1 MIDGYE
7 EKRQDKKCTKINY
20 QLIIN
25 NCELIIINCSLR
37 YNKMDQITPMM
48 RQYLQIKQKFKDTIL
63 FFRLGDFYEMFFD
76 DAKIASKILGITLT
90 SRESGKGNKV
100 PLAGIPYHAAESY
113 ISRLIKTGKK
123 VAICEQVEDPKLARG
138 IVKREIVRTITPGTV
153 LSPALLED
161 KVHNYLA
168 AINKQVYL
176 GNGTKIGFSFIDP
189 STGEF
194 RITELSNLT
203 ELLTELTRITP
214 QECLIPSSL
223 QEDEL
228 AVKIADEITITFVDD
243 WIFNHATGTNTL
255 CELFGTSSLEG
266 FGCENLHL
274 GISAAGAII
283 HYLKETQRQSSLTYI
298 NRLIPYWTSDFMLL
312 DAATLRNLEL
322 TRTIRSSEK
331 TGSLIW
337 VLDKTVTAMGG
348 RLLRNWLHQ
357 PLINVEKII
366 ERQQGVAEFVNST
379 TTRNDL
385 NQALKNIHDIERLIS
400 RLDTGLANARDLV
413 ALKES
418 LKIIPQVKTNLTS
431 LNSKIIK
438 DIEENL
444 EDLPDITELIEK
456 VIVDS
461 PPLSLRDGGLIKEG
475 YFQELDELRSLSKD
489 AKGWIAKLAQ
499 DEIKRTKINSLK
511 VGYNKVFGYYIEVT
525 NPNLHLV
532 PQDYIRKQTL
542 TNAERFITPDLKE
555 WEAKILNAHERIV
568 EIEYEI
574 FLKVRLQIIEE
585 VKRIQKVANAI
596 ALLDVLVSLAQT
608 AVENDYVL
616 PEVNDSRSIFI
627 KDGRHPVV
635 ERLLSGERFVP
646 NDTSVNDTTEQ
657 ILIITGPNMAG
668 KSTYIR
674 QVALIVLM
682 AQIGSFIPAAEASIG
697 IVDRIFTRVGASDE
711 LAKGQSTFMVEMI
724 ETANILN
731 NATPKSLIILDEVG
745 RGTST
750 FDGVSIAWAVAE
762 YIHNNP
768 QSQART
774 LFATHYHELTELEF
788 SLERIKNYNIAVKEW
803 NDKIIFLRKI
813 VKGGTDRSYGI
824 HVAQLAGLPQEVIT
838 RATEILSSLEM
849 TTIIEEGK
857 PTLSTIKPQNI
868 PKPIQLTLFESS
880 SHRVVDELK
889 KIDLNKLTPLEALN
903 RLSEFKKMVE

>member
-1 MIDGYE
+1 
-7 EKRQDKKCTKINY
+7 
-20 QLIIN
+20 
-25 NCELIIINCSLR
+25 
-37 YNKMDQITPMM
+37 MDQITPMM
-48 RQYLQIKQKFKDTIL
+48 RQYLQIKQKLKDTIL

-90 SRESGKGNKV
+90 SRGTNKGDKV

-113 ISRLIKTGKK
+113 ISRLIKAGKK
-123 VAICEQVEDPKLARG
+123 VAICEQVEDPKLAKG

-161 KVHNYLA
+161 KIHNYLA
-168 AINKQVYL
+168 AINK
-176 GNGTKIGFSFIDP
+176 NGHKIGFSFIDP

-194 RITELSNLT
+194 KVTELSALT

-214 QECLIPSSL
+214 KECLIPNSL
-223 QEDEL
+223 QEDEFVTKL
-228 AVKIADEITITFVDD
+228 QVHLGANEITITFQDD
-243 WIFNHATGTNTL
+243 WIFNHATGLNTL

-274 GISAAGAII
+274 GITASGAII
-283 HYLKETQRQSSLTYI
+283 HYLKETQKSALTYI
-298 NRLIPYWTSDFMLL
+298 NRLVSYSTSDFMIL

-322 TRTIRSSEK
+322 TKTIRSSEK

-337 VLDKTVTAMGG
+337 VLDKTATAMGG
-348 RLLRNWLHQ
+348 RLLRNWIYQ

-366 ERQQGVAEFVNST
+366 YRQQGVAELVDST
-379 TTRNDL
+379 TTRNDIA
-385 NQALKNIHDIERLIS
+385 QTLKNIHDIERLIS

-418 LKIIPQVKTNLTS
+418 LKMVPEIKGKLNS
-431 LNSKIIK
+431 LNSNIIK
-438 DIEENL
+438 DLETDL
-444 EDLPDITELIEK
+444 EDLKDITELIEK

-475 YFQELDELRSLSKD
+475 YFQELDELRALSKD
-489 AKGWIAKLAQ
+489 VKSWIARLAR

-542 TNAERFITPDLKE
+542 TNAERFITPELKE
-555 WEAKILNAHERIV
+555 WETKILNAQDKIV

-585 VKRIQKVANAI
+585 VRRIQKVANAI
-596 ALLDVLVSLAQT
+596 ALLDVLLSLAQT

-616 PEVNDSRSIFI
+616 PKVNDSQGIFI

-635 ERLLSGERFVP
+635 EKLLSGERFVP
-646 NDTSVNDTTEQ
+646 NDTLVDAKTEQ

-682 AQIGSFIPAAEASIG
+682 AQIGSFIPATEATIG

-711 LAKGQSTFMVEMI
+711 LAKGQSTFMVEMV

-731 NATPKSLIILDEVG
+731 NATPKSLLILDEVG

-762 YIHNNP
+762 YLHNNP
-768 QSQART
+768 QVQART

-788 SLERIKNYNIAVKEW
+788 SLERVKNYNIAVKEW

-849 TTIIEEGK
+849 SGIAEEGK
-857 PTLSTIKPQNI
+857 PTLSTIKPHDI
-868 PKPIQLTLFESS
+868 PKSIQLTLFEPE
-880 SHRVVDELK
+880 SHRVVNELK
-889 KIDLNKLTPLEALN
+889 EIDLNKMSPLEALN
-903 RLSEFKKMVE
+903 KLNEFKKMVE

>member
-1 MIDGYE
+1 MD
-7 EKRQDKKCTKINY
+7 
-20 QLIIN
+20 
-25 NCELIIINCSLR
+25 EL
-37 YNKMDQITPMM
+37 TPMM
-48 RQYLQIKQKFKDTIL
+48 RQYLQIKQKMKDTIL

-90 SRESGKGNKV
+90 SRGNLRGVKV
-100 PLAGIPYHAAESY
+100 PLAGIPYHAADGY
-113 ISRLIKTGKK
+113 ISRLIKVGKK
-123 VAICEQVEDPKLARG
+123 VAICEQVENPKLAKG
-138 IVKREIVRTITPGTV
+138 IVKREIIRTITPGTA
-153 LSPALLED
+153 LNPSLLED
-161 KVHNYLA
+161 KIHNYLA
-168 AINKQVYL
+168 AINK
-176 GNGTKIGFSFIDP
+176 NNNKFGFSFIDP

-194 RITELSNLT
+194 RVTELSTLT

-214 QECLIPSSL
+214 QECLIPLSL

-228 AVKIADEITITFVDD
+228 VTKLQDITLTFQDD
-243 WIFNHATGTNTL
+243 WIFNHSTGFNTL
-255 CELFGTSSLEG
+255 CELLGTSSLDG

-274 GISAAGAII
+274 GIGASGAII
-283 HYLKETQRQSSLTYI
+283 HYLKETQRSALTYV
-298 NRLIPYWTSDFMLL
+298 NRLIPYFTSDFMIL

-322 TRTIRSSEK
+322 TKTIRTGEK

-337 VLDKTVTAMGG
+337 VLDKTATSMGG
-348 RLLRNWLHQ
+348 RLLRGWILQ
-357 PLINVEKII
+357 PLINVEKIVY
-366 ERQQGVAEFVNST
+366 RQQGVAEIVDFT
-379 TTRNDL
+379 TLRSEL
-385 NQALKNIHDIERLIS
+385 FQALKNIHDIERLIS
-400 RLDTGLANARDLV
+400 RLDTNLANARDLI

-418 LKIIPQVKTNLTS
+418 LKMIPEIKGKLNS
-431 LNSKIIK
+431 FNSKIIK
-438 DIEENL
+438 DIEGDL
-444 EDLPDITELIEK
+444 EDLRDVTELIEK
-456 VIVDS
+456 VIEDS

-475 YFQELDELRSLSKD
+475 YFQELDDLRNLSKN
-489 AKGWIAKLAQ
+489 AKNWMVKLQQ

-511 VGYNKVFGYYIEVT
+511 VGYNKVFGYYIEIT
-525 NPNLHLV
+525 KPNLHLV

-542 TNAERFITPDLKE
+542 TNAERFITPQLKE
-555 WEAKILNAHERIV
+555 WEAKILNAQDKIV

-574 FLKVRLQIIEE
+574 FLKVRAQIITE

-596 ALLDVLVSLAQT
+596 ALLDVLLSLAQV
-608 AVENDYVL
+608 AVENDYIM
-616 PEVNDSRSIFI
+616 PEINNENILSI

-635 ERLLSGERFVP
+635 EKVLVGERFVS
-646 NDTSVNDTTEQ
+646 NDTFIDSNTDQ

-682 AQIGSFIPAAEASIG
+682 AQIGSFIPAAKANIG

-711 LAKGQSTFMVEMI
+711 LVKRQSTFMIEMI

-731 NATPKSLIILDEVG
+731 NATAKSLIILDEVG

-762 YIHNNP
+762 YIHNNQRL
-768 QSQART
+768 QSRT

-788 SLERIKNYNIAVKEW
+788 SLEKVKNYNIAVKEW

-824 HVAQLAGLPQEVIT
+824 HVAELAGLPQEVIT

-849 TTIIEEGK
+849 SSVADEGK
-857 PTLSTIKPQNI
+857 PKLSTIKPHDI
-868 PKPIQLTLFESS
+868 PKPIQLTLFEPQ

-889 KIDLNKLTPLEALN
+889 EIDLNKITPIEAIN
-903 RLSEFKKMVE
+903 RLNELKKMVEGR